1 MISSIL
7 STLHLLTLALG
18 LPALVLRGREMQ
30 LVSAGKGELSTVF
43 HADRLWG
50 AGSALWLVTGL
61 VRVLGPFEKGSA
73 YYFSNGSFLLKL
85 GLFSLLFFV
94 ELAPMVTLI
103 RWRGQLA
110 RGVKPDLSSLPRLA
124 RLNAVEIAIVAV
136 IPFLASMMA
145 RGIGFTWFT

>member
-7 STLHLLTLALG
+7 STLHILTLALG
-18 LPALVLRGREMQ
+18 LPALIARGREMQ
-30 LVSAGKGELSTVF
+30 RVSVGVGDLGAVF

-50 AGSALWLVTGL
+50 LGSALWLGTGL
-61 VRVLGPFEKGSA
+61 LRVFGPFEKGSA
-73 YYFSNGSFLLKL
+73 YYLSSGSFLLKV
-85 GLFSLLFFV
+85 GLFTLLLFL

-110 RGVKPDLSSLPRLA
+110 RGQTPDLSQLRVLA
-124 RLNAVEIAIVAV
+124 RLNAAEIAVVAL

-145 RGIGFTWFT
+145 RGIGFSWFT